1 MTHTTAALRTTPQF
15 IILWA
20 GLRYLVIAVIALI
33 PRVLDLGQFVTA
45 DEVNFWMTRSE
56 TFLRAIQ
63 TGDLAATAIAP
74 HPGVT
79 TMWLGSVGILLQQG
93 LEFLG
98 VLDDPS
104 FATRLTLM
112 QLPVALTHA
121 AGVLIGY
128 RMLRRLLPE
137 WPAFLAALFWAS
149 DPFVIGYSRVLH
161 VDALAATF
169 LTLSVLAACLYW
181 HHSQWPYVLV
191 SGMCGALAVLS
202 KSPALIILPVVMLIA
217 FASASNSLSYTQR
230 LWSILHPLL
239 WWGLIFAITMLVGW
253 PALFA
258 SPMEVL
264 DLLRVGV
271 EVEGANPHPLGNFFL
286 GQPDDAPGALF
297 YPLALVL
304 RLTPWTLIGLLL
316 VPFAL
321 RHLPKQNR
329 RDVIAL
335 ACLIILFIVCL
346 SFFPKKFNRYIIPIF
361 PSADIIA
368 AVGIASLGSLRWG
381 IGRWLRQAQNY
392 ILGVFVLLVTANVA
406 YWHPYELVAYN
417 QLLGGAQT
425 GSFAFRSGWG
435 EGYEQV
441 ADWLNQQPNI
451 TGVATA
457 TPRTE
462 MIAPYLRPEAHVK
475 SLYGETIPDDVGY
488 VVVYLRDVHGG
499 LGTPFDQF
507 YGQVEPI
514 HTIYIHGVAY
524 AWIYQVAQPVAQPL
538 PADFGDAIHLRG
550 FEIVADIERGANMLI
565 NFFWET
571 QSPLPTQYHLFVH
584 LIGPDGQRY
593 AQTDPLYPSSPLE
606 INLYHAFHIPLYVPI
621 DIPSGTYRVL
631 IGIYDPANGER
642 LPLNTSERVP
652 NEYHELEV
660 TTVQIE

>member
-15 IILWA
+15 IILWTS
-20 GLRYLVIAVIALI
+20 LRYLLVAVIAII

-45 DEVNFWMTRSE
+45 DEVNFWMSRSE

-63 TGDLAATAIAP
+63 NGDLAATAIAP

-79 TMWLGSVGILLQQG
+79 TMWLGSAGILLQQG
-93 LEFLG
+93 LQFLG

-104 FATRLTLM
+104 FATRLALM

-128 RMLRRLLPE
+128 GMLRRLFPE
-137 WPAFLAALFWAS
+137 WTAFLAALFWAS

-169 LTLSVLAACLYW
+169 LTLSVLVACLYW
-181 HHSQWPYVLV
+181 HHNRWSYVLV

-202 KSPALIILPVVMLIA
+202 KSPALIILPVVALMA
-217 FASASNSLSYTQR
+217 FAAASMSQPHPQKW
-230 LWSILHPLL
+230 WSMLHSLL
-239 WWGLIFAITMLVGW
+239 WWGLIFVITVLVGW

-258 SPMEVL
+258 NPMEVL

-286 GQPDDAPGALF
+286 GQPDDTPGALF

-321 RHLPKQNR
+321 RHLPQCNR
-329 RDVIAL
+329 HDVLVLIG
-335 ACLIILFIVCL
+335 LIILFIVCL

-361 PSADIIA
+361 PSVDIIA

-425 GSFAFRSGWG
+425 GTFAFRSGWG

-462 MIAPYLRPEAHVK
+462 MIAPYLRPEAQVK
-475 SLYGETIPDDVGY
+475 SLYGDTIPDDVGY

-499 LGTPFDQF
+499 LGAPFDQF
-507 YGQVEPI
+507 YGLLEPI
-514 HTIYIHGVAY
+514 HTVYIHGVAY

-550 FEIVADIERGANMLI
+550 FEIVEDIERGADMLI

-606 INLYHAFHIPLYVPI
+606 IDLYHAFHIPLYVPI
-621 DIPSGTYRVL
+621 DIPGGTYRVL

-642 LPLNTSERVP
+642 LPLSTSERAP
-652 NEYHELEV
+652 NAYHELEV